1 MSCYLM
7 DRLFVWLCS
16 SLDKTPNYWYVY
28 PEFKYSCNL
37 FLIKCNKYYT
47 KTIHNCY
54 KFFPLPNLNSYT
66 WKKYISRAQ
75 TGSCLFR
82 TLFPE
87 MLISKPLHY
96 PVLVYILCWNLSL
109 VQPSL
114 TEMSL
119 LSSLDSQRCHSF
131 RWREHSVKI
140 ICTVINCIER
150 ELSIRFWKGSVIH
163 VWDTGIQA
171 LKFINA

>member
-1 MSCYLM
+1 MHKNKSIIIAISI
-7 DRLFVWLCS
+7 FLC
-16 SLDKTPNYWYVY
+16 P
-28 PEFKYSCNL
+28 FK
-37 FLIKCNKYYT
+37 
-47 KTIHNCY
+47 IHTHGKNI
-54 KFFPLPNLNSYT
+54 F
-66 WKKYISRAQ
+66 RAQ

-82 TLFPE
+82 TIFPE

-119 LSSLDSQRCHSF
+119 LSSLDSQMCHSF

-150 ELSIRFWKGSVIH
+150 ELSIRFWKSSVIH
-163 VWDTGIQA
+163 VRNIQA
-171 LKFINA
+171 LIFINA